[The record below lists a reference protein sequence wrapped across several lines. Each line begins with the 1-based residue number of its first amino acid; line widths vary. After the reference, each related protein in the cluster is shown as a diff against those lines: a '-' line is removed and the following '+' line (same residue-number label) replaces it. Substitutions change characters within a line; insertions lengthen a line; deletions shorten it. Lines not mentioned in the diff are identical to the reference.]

1 MRKSKLKI
9 SDEVLLLNYK
19 IHMESPY
26 NDGWTQEVYREEYNK
41 LLKKMKKKE
50 KKLAGKN

>member
-1 MRKSKLKI
+1 MRKMKLKI

-26 NDGWTQEVYREEYNK
+26 NDGWTQEVYRKEYNK

-50 KKLAGKN
+50 KKLADNN